1 MKLSIKDFFSKGDQI
16 GRKLRIWSHLLKK
29 SLMKNFIFLCRIK
42 IVLKVPSF
50 FCLVNTADTKSPVSL
65 DHSKMTPLPKR
76 FLTSLVIISV
86 SNMSCAILETFWYW
100 GFSVKLI
107 LKPYL
112 IMLRIIWLFVIFF
125 QFSAVPLEK
134 LHYRALEK
142 DKAVA
147 LKKASGNFD
156 KIITNIS
163 IKAIDELN
171 WWLTEIPHA
180 RRNICLPDID
190 ITIHTDASKIGWG
203 ETDGNNP
210 TDDKLIEEKE
220 NHINYLELKAIY
232 LAGTSYRRYWLGK
245 KHIQVNSNNT
255 TVIAYNN
262 NMGGFVSEKMLRISK
277 TSLARLHSRKHMD
290 TSCSHSWK
298 VEHCSRLYVQIS
310 QW

>member
-1 MKLSIKDFFSKGDQI
+1 MKLTQRIEFLGFIIDSTKVTVTVSKDKMI
-16 GRKLRIWSHLLKK
+16 AITNKVKKLMAATFPAIRQLASVTGSVI
-29 SLMKNFIFLCRIK
+29 
-42 IVLKVPSF
+42 SF
-50 FCLVNTADTKSPVSL
+50 FPT
-65 DHSKMTPLPKR
+65 
-76 FLTSLVIISV
+76 
-86 SNMSCAILETFWYW
+86 
-100 GFSVKLI
+100 
-107 LKPYL
+107 
-112 IMLRIIWLFVIFF
+112 
-125 QFSAVPLEK
+125 VPLEK

-180 RRNICLPDID
+180 RRNIYLPDID

-245 KHIQVNSNNT
+245 KHIQVNSDNT

-277 TSLARLHSRKHMD
+277 TSLALLHSRKHMD

-310 QW
+310 Q